1 MNFDFSNKNVLV
13 TGSNRGIGKAIVE
26 NFLECNANVIL
37 HMREATDDCNLM
49 LANLKEKYG
58 DKVHDIY
65 FDLEDVPKITEE
77 IKKLLKKMDVDI
89 LVNNAG
95 ITHNM
100 IIQMTKDED
109 FLQQYNVN
117 VFAPFKIM
125 QLVIRKMSRNKSG
138 SIINIASTAAFDGNN
153 GKSVYGSTK
162 AALVSM
168 TKSVSREI
176 GPMGIR
182 VNAIAPGITQT
193 DMLSSMTPE
202 VINESVST
210 SDLRRPGQ
218 PDEIANAVLFLASDN
233 SSYITGQTIRV
244 DGGM

>member
-1 MNFDFSNKNVLV
+1 
-13 TGSNRGIGKAIVE
+13 
-26 NFLECNANVIL
+26 
-37 HMREATDDCNLM
+37 
-49 LANLKEKYG
+49 
-58 DKVHDIY
+58 
-65 FDLEDVPKITEE
+65 
-77 IKKLLKKMDVDI
+77 
-89 LVNNAG
+89 
-95 ITHNM
+95 
-100 IIQMTKDED
+100 
-109 FLQQYNVN
+109 
-117 VFAPFKIM
+117 M

-153 GKSVYGSTK
+153 GEI
-162 AALVSM
+162 SM
-168 TKSVSREI
+168 AQQKQLWFLLTKSVSRD
-176 GPMGIR
+176 GTDGIR

-218 PDEIANAVLFLASDN
+218 PDEVQMLFFSSDN

>member
-1 MNFDFSNKNVLV
+1 
-13 TGSNRGIGKAIVE
+13 
-26 NFLECNANVIL
+26 
-37 HMREATDDCNLM
+37 
-49 LANLKEKYG
+49 
-58 DKVHDIY
+58 
-65 FDLEDVPKITEE
+65 
-77 IKKLLKKMDVDI
+77 
-89 LVNNAG
+89 
-95 ITHNM
+95 M